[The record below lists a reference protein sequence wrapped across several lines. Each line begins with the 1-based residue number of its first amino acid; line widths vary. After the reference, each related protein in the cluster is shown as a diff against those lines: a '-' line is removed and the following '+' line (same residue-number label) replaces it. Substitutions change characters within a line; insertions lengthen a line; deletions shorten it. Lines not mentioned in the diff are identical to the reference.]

1 MNFIR
6 KVKDKYFVRKQEQ
19 NDLEQFLCTLPG
31 KCSKISKIYV
41 WLNTIRDL
49 FNKQR
54 MLEIDEKYTWKDWIE
69 TQDELAKKKLKDV
82 R

>member
-1 MNFIR
+1 MNFIT

-19 NDLEQFLCTLPG
+19 KDLEQFLCTLPG
-31 KCSKISKIYV
+31 KCSKIPKKYI

-49 FNKQR
+49 FGKNR
-54 MLEIDEKYTWKDWIE
+54 ITEIDKKYTWKDWIE
-69 TQDELAKKKLKDV
+69 TQDELAKKRLKDV